1 MSNKN
6 DQQKKKTIMIN
17 ERADGINEVVIT
29 KAPSKTLLGKIIIVA
44 LAAAMIIGVV
54 LGLVI
59 VLIQAA

>member
-29 KAPSKTLLGKIIIVA
+29 KEGKTAGK
-44 LAAAMIIGVV
+44 
-54 LGLVI
+54 
-59 VLIQAA
+59 

>member
-29 KAPSKTLLGKIIIVA
+29 KAPSKTLFGKIIIVA